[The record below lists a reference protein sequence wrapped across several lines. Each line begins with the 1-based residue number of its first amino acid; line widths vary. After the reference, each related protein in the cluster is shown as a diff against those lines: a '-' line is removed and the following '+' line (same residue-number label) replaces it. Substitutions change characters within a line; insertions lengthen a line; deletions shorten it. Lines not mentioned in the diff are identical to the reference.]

1 MKLNHLA
8 LPVSDIERALA
19 FYTETL
25 GVEGTTRHVD
35 DGVLF
40 TSADGFVL
48 ALLEAEPTPG
58 DGHLHF
64 GFSRETGADVRDLR
78 NRLIDAGVPEIDW
91 IEMDGFVSMK
101 FEDPD
106 GYVVE
111 VFWENQ

>member
-8 LPVSDIERALA
+8 LPVSNIPRSLA

-25 GVEGTTRHVD
+25 GFEGTARDVE

-40 TSADGFVL
+40 TTPDGFVL
-48 ALLEAEPTPG
+48 AFLEADPTPG

-64 GFSRETGADVRDLR
+64 GFSRDSGEDVRDLR
-78 NRLIDAGVPEIDW
+78 NRLIDASVPEIDW
-91 IEMDGFVSMK
+91 IEMDRFVSMK

-106 GYVVE
+106 GT
-111 VFWENQ
+111 W